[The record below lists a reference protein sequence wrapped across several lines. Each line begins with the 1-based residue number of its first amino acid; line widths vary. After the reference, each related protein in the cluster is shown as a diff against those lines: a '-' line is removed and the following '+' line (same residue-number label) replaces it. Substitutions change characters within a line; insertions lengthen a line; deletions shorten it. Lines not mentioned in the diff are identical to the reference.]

1 MFTIQRNDLHKY
13 KYASVHV
20 IRLLIVIRAYI
31 MKHHFN
37 SLISFK
43 LYHLEHHK
51 SRLDNPQSRAEM
63 SEKYDTYLSILTSRQ
78 SQSELTTENSCA
90 RRESKINFER

>member
-1 MFTIQRNDLHKY
+1 
-13 KYASVHV
+13 
-20 IRLLIVIRAYI
+20 

-51 SRLDNPQSRAEM
+51 SKADNPQSRAEM
-63 SEKYDTYLSILTSRQ
+63 SEKYDMISVNLDLYASV
-78 SQSELTTENSCA
+78 NSL
-90 RRESKINFER
+90 RTFT